1 MGRFSQSA
9 VAYQAGP
16 GPSGFQPSF
25 PPLQPGPAVFEPIPG
40 AFDPG
45 FGYPRPISAA
55 SSLGPLLRDPATV
68 ASELL
73 LEPSEIVP
81 MGQVS
86 PAAQWVSRGYA
97 NDVNSALSRLRR
109 QVVQL
114 KRDAGADLQGEQR
127 QALSREADRVLDA
140 LDDFGE
146 RLVPGRSRASVADD
160 YADVQARVLA
170 LSRDAR
176 ASGLARSGTGDPA
189 RWLAMADERLS
200 AMVSQ
205 GEGREVWEPVLVA
218 RAADN
223 LVFLARDLMRQG
235 EFGLSSGPG
244 RRALQDDL
252 NALTNA
258 ATFFR
263 ASVAAGSPRA
273 RLARDFVAVDEVW
286 EHVVPGLERLNR
298 DERQLLVPRA
308 ARVENVILDLHH
320 RLGLTGTPAR
330 LEATA
335 EPKLPV
341 STFNPVLPAS
351 APR

>member
-1 MGRFSQSA
+1 
-9 VAYQAGP
+9 V
-16 GPSGFQPSF
+16 
-25 PPLQPGPAVFEPIPG
+25 LQPGPAVFEPIPG
-40 AFDPG
+40 VFEPG
-45 FGYPRPISAA
+45 FGWPRPIPAT

-73 LEPSEIVP
+73 LEPSELFFA
-81 MGQVS
+81 GQES
-86 PAAQWVSRGYA
+86 PAARWVSRGYA
-97 NDVNSALSRLRR
+97 NDVSSALSGLRR

-114 KRDAGADLQGEQR
+114 KRDAMTDLQGEQR
-127 QALSREADRVLDA
+127 RGLSRAADGVLDA
-140 LDDFGE
+140 LDDFGA
-146 RLVPGRSRASVADD
+146 RLVPGRSRSAVAEE
-160 YADVQARVLA
+160 YAAVESRVRALA
-170 LSRDAR
+170 RDAR
-176 ASGLARSGTGDPA
+176 ASGLANSGGGDPA
-189 RWLAMADERLS
+189 RWVAMADERLG
-200 AMVSQ
+200 AAVSQ
-205 GEGREVWEPVLVA
+205 GEGREVWEPILVA

-223 LVFLARDLMRQG
+223 LVFLTRDLARQG
-235 EFGLSSGPG
+235 EFGLSSEPG

-263 ASVAAGSPRA
+263 ASVAAGSPRS
-273 RLARDFVAVDEVW
+273 RLARDFAAVDEVW
-286 EHVVPGLERLNR
+286 ARVAPSVGRLNR
-298 DERQLLVPRA
+298 YERQLLVPRA